1 MKTTLAT
8 ATTQVV
14 AAAEGAYSQDR
25 YTAFAWTRIARFLL
39 HEGATQAEAE
49 WVLRSK
55 HMRWASDNA
64 NRSSHTTY
72 VDFLKYLAAPRVGG
86 VEALLADARKDLA
99 PAKMTGAD
107 LAGFCEG
114 EQIADLIDLARR
126 AANGDDV
133 KMDAKILMSGI
144 LARAKR

>member
-8 ATTQVV
+8 A
-14 AAAEGAYSQDR
+14 
-25 YTAFAWTRIARFLL
+25 
-39 HEGATQAEAE
+39 
-49 WVLRSK
+49 
-55 HMRWASDNA
+55 MRWASDNA

-72 VDFLKYLAAPRVGG
+72 
-86 VEALLADARKDLA
+86 
-99 PAKMTGAD
+99 
-107 LAGFCEG
+107 G